1 MNLLNKKS
9 IFTSMLQDG
18 PFAVGELPP
27 FAHPFSKEAKNWVR
41 NLEGDQL
48 LKTKYRAV
56 RSQIFDFLGISTFDE
71 ILILIHDRKLRKKA
85 AARSRILLGNMFGLD
100 SSIHDIGRYLHDY
113 ARTADDVV
121 NSLRAKVLAPYR
133 SHIETTNEIETTND
147 PVDLLLIIFDER
159 FHRKARFES
168 KRKLVLMNLAGS
180 IDQRERETD
189 IETKFSNFL
198 RFLNAHVWSPSLKIG
213 ELEIKYLHSHHQPD
227 DFSCR
232 EVTVL
237 SEEQALALMSTSGE
251 KLSLCRRSNCSSFT
265 QALLPISGEKLTLIK
280 RRRFRSQD
288 REIPI
293 YVTIRKKPPAAKVL
307 KLLRKN
313 EKNPAVAV
321 DDELGLMA
329 VLNSVGDVK
338 CFIRH
343 LTRSAVEAGSL
354 MTLED
359 ISDTL
364 TGGQYGSRAMGSS
377 NKTPMLKFFAR
388 MGGIRVEFIIHTNRS
403 YLNYIYQRDVAHDE
417 YEVKRIFDTGVADF
431 LFPIDIYRL
440 KMNDIRN
447 AQIKSF
453 RKQIEAS

>member
-1 MNLLNKKS
+1 MNLLDEKS

-18 PFAVGELPP
+18 PFAVNDLPP
-27 FAHPFSKEAKNWVR
+27 VAHPFSQEAKAWVR
-41 NLEGDQL
+41 TLHQNQL

-56 RSQIFDFLGISTFDE
+56 RGQIFDFLGISSFNE
-71 ILILIHDRKLRKKA
+71 ILILIKNRKLRA
-85 AARSRILLGNMFGLD
+85 ETTLRCQILLGKMFALNGV
-100 SSIHDIGRYLHDY
+100 SHDIGRYLHDY

-133 SHIETTNEIETTND
+133 SHIETTNEIETTHD
-147 PVDLLLIIFDER
+147 PVALLLIIFDER
-159 FHRKARFES
+159 FHRKARFEA

-189 IETKFSNFL
+189 IETKFSDFL

-213 ELEIKYLHSHHQPD
+213 DLQIRYLHSRHSPD
-227 DFSCR
+227 DFSCQ
-232 EVTVL
+232 EVRVL
-237 SEEQALALMSTSGE
+237 SEEQARSVTLA
-251 KLSLCRRSNCSSFT
+251 
-265 QALLPISGEKLTLIK
+265 PGEKLTLIK
-280 RRRFRSQD
+280 RRSFSSQN

-293 YVTIRKKPPAAKVL
+293 YVTIRKKPPSAKVL

-313 EKNPAVAV
+313 EKNPATAV

-329 VLNSVGDVK
+329 VVNSVSDVK

-343 LTRSAVEAGSL
+343 LTRSTVQAGSF

-364 TGGQYGSRAMGSS
+364 TGGEYAGTSMGSS
-377 NKTPMLKFFAR
+377 GKTPMLKFFAR
-388 MGGIRVEFIIHTNRS
+388 LGGMRVEFIIHTNRS

-417 YEVKRIFDTGVADF
+417 YEVKRIFDTGVAEF
-431 LFPIDIYRL
+431 LFPGDIYHL
-440 KMNDIRN
+440 QMDAIRT
-447 AQIKSF
+447 AQINSF
-453 RKQIEAS
+453 RRQIEHI